1 VVFFSC
7 YVYAMMIISGSVIQ
21 EFMLIISGT
30 STIKVLT
37 ENKVISFNLHI

>member
-21 EFMLIISGT
+21 EFMLVTSGT

-37 ENKVISFNLHI
+37 GNKFTSFNLHI